1 MARTYTTY
9 LPDNGGDTCLPWIA
23 LVMIS
28 LSLAEHSMSRPDIVQ
43 DIVEST
49 KAKKDV
55 KPAVYASVWSAMNR
69 LESMDCVLVH
79 FQGKTPKYRAS
90 ARGRR
95 LFAQQL
101 AAYDASH
108 KLNKMSD
115 SKVFG

>member
-1 MARTYTTY
+1 MGRTYTTY

-28 LSLAEHSMSRPDIVQ
+28 LSLSERSMSRSDIVQ

-49 KAKKDV
+49 SAKKEV
-55 KPAVYASVWSAMNR
+55 KSAVYASVWTSMNK

-90 ARGRR
+90 ARGRK

-101 AAYDASH
+101 AAYDSIN